1 MIAWKIGCREVYPS
15 RVIKELKDKVRTLC
29 LQPQPSDSLIRLA
42 LHELAGQEDTEMYE
56 ELTRQANRHRA
67 KLDISYLCLLVLTG
81 ESDRCYHS
89 GNIKVYEG
97 CKNWSEEGF
106 GTKIWGLSPPQLVW
120 LFLSSRISVSMPFV
134 LPVCTYRK

>member
-42 LHELAGQEDTEMYE
+42 LDELADQEDTEMYE

-97 CKNWSEEGF
+97 CKN
-106 GTKIWGLSPPQLVW
+106 
-120 LFLSSRISVSMPFV
+120 
-134 LPVCTYRK
+134 